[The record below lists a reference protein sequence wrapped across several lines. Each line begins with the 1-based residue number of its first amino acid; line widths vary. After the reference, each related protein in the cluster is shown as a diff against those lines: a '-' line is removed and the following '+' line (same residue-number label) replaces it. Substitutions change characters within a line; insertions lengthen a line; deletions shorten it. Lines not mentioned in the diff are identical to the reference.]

1 MKQTYLLF
9 LVFLAF
15 SCSSPNDS
23 LFVID
28 PGKLNGDIITMSDIA
43 DDITYI
49 PLDNKFP
56 IGMTYKHRIVNGEI
70 YLSAKDIGIMV
81 FNSEGKEIR
90 RIGAKGNGPGEYQ
103 YASSSYAVD
112 ERTGN
117 VFVLDKGEVKVYSSG
132 GRFIRQIHYGDF
144 RKGYHADKVEIF
156 NSLLFVSDNLYMG
169 GSINSWVFL
178 DTLGSL
184 VSVKKNSVPPF
195 NSNLGD
201 DCPIYKFGGDLFYWN
216 NYNDTI
222 FSISPD
228 LSYKAAYLFS
238 SGDHRWP
245 ITHIEVQTPEDFR
258 QILYKLFRLVDMFET
273 KQFLLLHYGYL
284 DGNAICFIDKKTKKS
299 FLATKEVLQ
308 DGKRVPKSCL
318 LNDLDGGLPLTGKLG
333 YYAID
338 GEEFITTLINPSDLK
353 VYVSGDEYKHI
364 VPKYP
369 EKKKEV
375 EKLANS
381 LNETDN
387 PVLMMVR
394 LKK

>member
-1 MKQTYLLF
+1 
-9 LVFLAF
+9 
-15 SCSSPNDS
+15 
-23 LFVID
+23 
-28 PGKLNGDIITMSDIA
+28 MSDIA
-43 DDITYI
+43 DDISYI
-49 PLDNKFP
+49 PLDNKYPF
-56 IGMTYKHRIVNGEI
+56 GNTFKHTIVGGSI
-70 YLSAKDIGIMV
+70 YLSTKDFGVLV
-81 FNSEGKEIR
+81 FNDAGKGVR
-90 RIGAKGNGPGEYQ
+90 RIGVKGNGPGEYR
-103 YASSSYAVD
+103 YCLSFTVD

-117 VFVLDKGEVKVYSSG
+117 IYVLDRGKIKVYSPG
-132 GRFIRQIHYGDF
+132 GRFIREIHYGDF

-169 GSINSWVFL
+169 GSINSWVFM

-184 VSVKKNSVPPF
+184 VSVKKNSVAPF

-245 ITHIEVQTPEDFR
+245 MTHIEVQTPEDFR

-273 KQFLLLHYGYL
+273 KQFLILYYGYL
-284 DGNAICFIDKKTKKS
+284 DGNEICFINKKTKKS

-318 LNDLDGGLPLTGKLG
+318 LNDLDGGLPLIKSLG
-333 YYAID
+333 YYTVNGD
-338 GEEFITTLINPSDLK
+338 EYITTLINPSDLK
-353 VYVSGDEYKHI
+353 VYVSGDEFKYI

-381 LNETDN
+381 LSETDN
-387 PVLMMVR
+387 PVLMMIR